1 LSVAAATLH
10 RMTDEHDDV
19 RLREV
24 RDDDLL
30 VLHAYENDP
39 EAVRRSRFTPRPL
52 DAFLKH
58 WRERILRAPDSL
70 VRTVTVD
77 GEVAGS
83 VVSWTAGDGRRF
95 VGYWLGRPYWAR
107 GVGTRALGLFLEL
120 ERVRPLYADPFSGNT
135 ASVRLL
141 EKHGFEHVGTD
152 RDGDDVFAV
161 LALGHPPVEGR

>member
-1 LSVAAATLH
+1 
-10 RMTDEHDDV
+10 MTGEPIDV

-39 EAVRRSRFTPRPL
+39 EAVRRSKFTPRPL
-52 DAFLKH
+52 DAFLEH

-70 VRTVTVD
+70 VRAVTVD

-83 VVSWTAGDGRRF
+83 VVSWTAQDGRRF
-95 VGYWLGRPYWAR
+95 VGYWLGRRYWAR
-107 GVGTRALGLFLEL
+107 GVGTRALGLFLGL

-141 EKHGFEHVGTD
+141 ERHGFERVGTD
-152 RDGDDVFAV
+152 REGDDEYAV
-161 LALGHPPVEGR
+161 LALGPAPAEGR